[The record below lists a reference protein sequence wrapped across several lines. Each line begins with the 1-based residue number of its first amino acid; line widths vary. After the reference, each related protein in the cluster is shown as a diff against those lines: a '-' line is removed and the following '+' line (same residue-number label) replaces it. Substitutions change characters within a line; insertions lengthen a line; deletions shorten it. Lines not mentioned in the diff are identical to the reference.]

1 MSEEPKRKV
10 ERQAKMPFDEIKW
23 EEDGPPSPGEEKP
36 AAPQPEAPRASDDER
51 PAEPRKEAPESLR
64 DEKPKA
70 PREGIM
76 RTLPGER
83 LRISS
88 ADEPDRPP
96 EEKPAGPSI
105 EKPAEGP
112 PKAEPETS
120 EILQGEDTIG
130 EILLAAREREGRSL
144 EFMSEETKIPKQ
156 MLQYL
161 ETDNFEAIPAKVY
174 VKGFLKTYAGALG
187 LEVQHILSKYEVLT
201 GQTHKTKG
209 DHWEVET
216 EVVEEKLASPKW
228 LRRLILPVIG
238 VIILI
243 IILIRVGVKREDGV
257 EPRRQ
262 PDLKEELLQ
271 KQAQPSQSQKVE
283 TAETQ
288 VPAETRVPA
297 ETAPVVA
304 EPPAA
309 PGPMELRLSALP
321 GDSSW
326 VELTTVSAE
335 NGVPR
340 KMAYRFM
347 LLPSHSLGFQ
357 ATEQFILTKVGNAG
371 GVILEL
377 NGVKLPP
384 LGRKGKVVT
393 DHRITRDDLPKD
405 KRKRS

>member
-1 MSEEPKRKV
+1 MSEEPKQKV
-10 ERQAKMPFDEIKW
+10 ERQAQMPFDEIEWKK
-23 EEDGPPSPGEEKP
+23 DGPPSPAEEKP
-36 AAPQPEAPRASDDER
+36 AAPAPEAPRASDEDR
-51 PAEPRKEAPESLR
+51 RVEPRKEAPEPLR
-64 DEKPKA
+64 EEEPKA
-70 PREGIM
+70 PREGII
-76 RTLPGER
+76 RNPPGER
-83 LRISS
+83 LRILS
-88 ADEPDRPP
+88 ADQPDLPP
-96 EEKPAGPSI
+96 EEKPAGPPAG
-105 EKPAEGP
+105 EPAEGP
-112 PKAEPETS
+112 PKAEAETA
-120 EILQGEDTIG
+120 EILQGEETIG

-174 VKGFLKTYAGALG
+174 VKGFLKTYAAALG

-228 LRRLILPVIG
+228 LRRLILPAIG

-243 IILIRVGVKREDGV
+243 IILIRIGVKREERA
-257 EPRRQ
+257 EPPRQ

-271 KQAQPSQSQKVE
+271 KHAQPTQPQKVE

-288 VPAETRVPA
+288 APAETPA
-297 ETAPVVA
+297 AA

-309 PGPMELRLSALP
+309 AGPMELRLSALP

-326 VELTTVSAE
+326 VELTTVSTV
-335 NGVPR
+335 NGVPS

-347 LLPSHSLGFQ
+347 LLPSHTLGFQ
-357 ATEQFILTKVGNAG
+357 ATEEFVLTKVGNAG
-371 GVILEL
+371 GVVLEL
-377 NGVKLPP
+377 NGVNLPS

-393 DHRITRDDLPKD
+393 DHRITKDDLPKD